1 MRDKRFEK
9 LILKYL
15 ETILMKL
22 EDGVIEGAEQDL
34 RDLISNLRS
43 LDEERINVWK
53 SFISEENK

>member
-43 LDEERINVWK
+43 LDEERINV
-53 SFISEENK
+53 